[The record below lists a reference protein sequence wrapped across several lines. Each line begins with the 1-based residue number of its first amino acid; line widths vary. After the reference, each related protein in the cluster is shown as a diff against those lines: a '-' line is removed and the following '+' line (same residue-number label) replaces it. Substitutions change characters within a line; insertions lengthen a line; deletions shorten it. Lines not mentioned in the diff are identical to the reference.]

1 LNRMDYDKLASNM
14 SRLRWSVTPP
24 RPEADVLS
32 SELGIPLPIAR
43 ILTNRNILTPKEAE
57 VFLFGTFDH
66 LHDPFLMAGMEKAVD
81 KIRQAIGRKEK
92 ILIFGDY
99 DVDGVLSVVI
109 LMKALRSLGGEV
121 DYFIPQ
127 RLKEGYGLKE
137 EHIRIAGEKNARLI
151 ISVDCGI
158 KAVAF
163 AERARKEGLEVI
175 ITDHH
180 RPGEALPDA
189 AAVLNPVLPG
199 SLYPYRNLAGVGVV
213 FKLLQALLEKE
224 GKKSSL
230 PHYAKL
236 VAIGTIADVAELRGE
251 NRLLVKQ
258 GLRGLENVSNIGL
271 KSLLETSGLEGRK
284 ITEGDVGFRVAPRI
298 NAAGRM
304 GAADDAVRLFF
315 ASSREES
322 TELAAWLGKLNS
334 KRQGEEDRIFRQAL
348 SRIKDCSLDK
358 RYRLLVLGCETWH
371 RGVIGIVASKLKDAF
386 YRPVLLFSYQDGK
399 AHGSGRSISR
409 FSLIEC
415 LDECRDVFLDYGGH
429 TLAIGCVLR
438 RDRMEELKQRIN
450 RVVQARLRDEDLQKR
465 IVVDT
470 EIAFSAIDVS
480 FIEHFFRLAPFGVGN
495 PKPILLS
502 RDVEVVGPPR
512 LIQDR
517 HLKFLAG
524 QDGKTFEVLGWDK
537 GEYASEIRE
546 GVRISLIYSLQTST
560 FLGEEKL
567 SLSVEDIGE

>member
-1 LNRMDYDKLASNM
+1 M
-14 SRLRWSVTPP
+14 SRSRWSIAPP

-43 ILTNRNILTPKEAE
+43 IMTNRNILTPEEAE

-66 LHDPFLMAGMEKAVD
+66 LHDPYLMAGMEQAVEI
-81 KIRQAIGRKEK
+81 IREAVRRQEK

-137 EHIRIAGEKNARLI
+137 EHIQIARERNARLI

-158 KAVAF
+158 KAVGF
-163 AERARKEGLEVI
+163 AEKARREGLDVI

-180 RPGEALPDA
+180 RPGEAIPDA
-189 AAVLNPVLPG
+189 AAVLNPVLPE
-199 SLYPYRNLAGVGVV
+199 SSYPYRNLAGVGVV
-213 FKLLQALLEKE
+213 FKLLQALL
-224 GKKSSL
+224 GDGRRKSSL

-251 NRLLVKQ
+251 NRLLVKM
-258 GLRGLENVSNIGL
+258 GLRGLESVSNIGL
-271 KSLLETSGLEGRK
+271 KRLLENCSLEGRK

-304 GAADDAVRLFF
+304 GSADDAVRLFF
-315 ASSREES
+315 SSSPEES
-322 TELAAWLGKLNS
+322 AQLAARLGEFNA
-334 KRQGEEDRIFRQAL
+334 KRQGEEERIFRQAMD
-348 SRIKDCSLDK
+348 RIKDNSLEK
-358 RYRLLVLGCETWH
+358 RYRLLILGCETWH

-386 YRPVLLFSYQDGK
+386 YRPVLLFSYEDGK

-438 RDRMEELKQRIN
+438 RDKMEELKKRIN
-450 RVVQARLRDEDLQKR
+450 HVAQSRLREEDLQKKI
-465 IVVDT
+465 IVDVELGFT
-470 EIAFSAIDVS
+470 AIDVS
-480 FIEHFFRLAPFGVGN
+480 FVEHLFRLAPFGVGN
-495 PKPILLS
+495 PKPILVS
-502 RDVEVVGPPR
+502 RDVEVASAPQ
-512 LIQDR
+512 LIHDR
-517 HLKFLAG
+517 HLKFLVK
-524 QDGKTFEVLGWDK
+524 QDGKMFEALGWDK
-537 GEYASEIRE
+537 GELASGIRK
-546 GVRISLIYSLQTST
+546 GAVISLVYSLQPST
-560 FLGEEKL
+560 FLGEEKIIL
-567 SLSVEDIGE
+567 SIEDIGE

>member
-1 LNRMDYDKLASNM
+1 M
-14 SRLRWSVTPP
+14 SSLRWSIAPL
-24 RPEADVLS
+24 RPEASSLS
-32 SELGIPLPIAR
+32 AELGIPLPIAR
-43 ILTNRNILTPKEAE
+43 ILTNRNILTRDEAE
-57 VFLFGTFDH
+57 VFLFGTLDR
-66 LHDPFLMAGMEKAVD
+66 LHDPFLMAGMTAAVE
-81 KIRQAIGRKEK
+81 KIRRAIRRRDK

-137 EHIRIAGEKNARLI
+137 EHIQVAREKNSRLL

-158 KAVAF
+158 KSVAF
-163 AERARKEGLEVI
+163 ADRARQEGLEVI

-180 RPGEALPDA
+180 RPGEVRPDA
-189 AAVLNPVLPG
+189 AAILNPVLPE
-199 SLYPYRNLAGVGVV
+199 SSYPYRNLAGVGVV
-213 FKLLQALLEKE
+213 FKLLQALMEKGE
-224 GKKSSL
+224 RQSSL

-271 KSLLETSGLEGRK
+271 KSLLANCSLEGRK
-284 ITEGDVGFRVAPRI
+284 ISEGDIGFRIAPRI

-322 TELAAWLGKLNS
+322 AQLAAWLGELNA

-348 SRIKDCSLDK
+348 SRIKNKSLEK
-358 RYRLLVLGCETWH
+358 RYRLFVLGCETWH

-386 YRPVLLFSYQDGK
+386 YRPVLLFSYEDGT

-415 LDECRDVFLDYGGH
+415 LDECRDVILDYGGH

-438 RDRMEELKQRIN
+438 RDKMEEFKQRIN
-450 RVVQARLRDEDLQKR
+450 RVVQARLSDEDLQKK
-465 IVVDT
+465 IMVDA
-470 EIAFSAIDVS
+470 ELGFSAIDIS
-480 FIEHFFRLAPFGVGN
+480 FLEHFFRLAPFGVGN
-495 PKPILLS
+495 PKPLLLT
-502 RDVEVVGPPR
+502 RDVEVAGPPQ

-517 HLKFLAG
+517 HLKFMAR

-537 GEYASEIRE
+537 GEHAFGLRQ
-546 GVRISLIYSLQTST
+546 GAVISLVYSLQTST